1 MIITKVIYGWVNQQF
16 DTETRRFVNQEFRG
30 SDERHWEDEMG
41 NELNMANESNRE
53 AVYGLGGVDEPY
65 LNMEMVQPNYTVEQ
79 PPTAG
84 LPRIDPLLAKAT
96 SFEVGERVIVIP
108 SDEPYDLIR
117 NEFMGTVVGIKDA
130 SLVQVKDADDEVFD
144 CDPIQ
149 LHHVK

>member
-1 MIITKVIYGWVNQQF
+1 MNQQF

-30 SDERHWEDEMG
+30 SDERHWENEMG
-41 NELNMANESNRE
+41 DELNMANEANRE